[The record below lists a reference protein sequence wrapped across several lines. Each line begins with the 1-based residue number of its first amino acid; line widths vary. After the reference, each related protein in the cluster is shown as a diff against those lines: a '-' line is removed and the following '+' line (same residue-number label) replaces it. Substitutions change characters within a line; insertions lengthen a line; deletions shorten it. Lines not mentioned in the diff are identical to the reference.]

1 MRDFKPLEV
10 RVIDNDIESAM
21 RILKKRLQDDG
32 LFKNL
37 KDRRSYEK
45 PSERKRRKRRENL
58 RRYRQQK

>member
-1 MRDFKPLEV
+1 LRDFKPLEV